1 MMPRPKARP
10 GGPWLVSLVL
20 HLSVGAGLVYVIGKG
35 GRFDPWL
42 VKQHQPTI
50 PEERIGFLAVPRRS
64 GISPGKSG
72 GDGRPVRP
80 DAPPRPPLVAPRV
93 VPTGIP
99 TPPPRPAAPEAGSGP
114 VIGNGGPTAGLTPSL
129 NTPRLWVTPESDLPA
144 PPPRITKPTPEEMR
158 QELTVRLQAHNDS
171 LAIAQRGRKPGDW
184 TVERG
189 GKKYGID
196 QRNIYLGSITLPT
209 ALLALLPIN
218 RQANP
223 TESGREWSLALMS
236 ADIHYQAERAI
247 TEDEFK
253 AAVKRIRDRK
263 ERERREAEAQKTN
276 AQVVP

>member
-1 MMPRPKARP
+1 
-10 GGPWLVSLVL
+10 
-20 HLSVGAGLVYVIGKG
+20 
-35 GRFDPWL
+35 
-42 VKQHQPTI
+42 
-50 PEERIGFLAVPRRS
+50 
-64 GISPGKSG
+64 
-72 GDGRPVRP
+72 
-80 DAPPRPPLVAPRV
+80 
-93 VPTGIP
+93 
-99 TPPPRPAAPEAGSGP
+99 
-114 VIGNGGPTAGLTPSL
+114 
-129 NTPRLWVTPESDLPA
+129 
-144 PPPRITKPTPEEMR
+144 MR

-223 TESGREWSLALMS
+223 TEIGRERSLALMS